1 MIRRPPRSTLF
12 PYTTLFRSR
21 SNQEP
26 SLAFRVTLLTN
37 DGGRGAQPKPAAGD
51 ISKAAVPGVV
61 TPLSTSFSA
70 GSDHKAIEVHRALRH
85 FHLLLR
91 SERLYE
97 KNHPCRLDSL
107 DSAYD
112 SLRQI
117 TES

>member
-1 MIRRPPRSTLF
+1 
-12 PYTTLFRSR
+12 
-21 SNQEP
+21 
-26 SLAFRVTLLTN
+26 LAFRVTLLTN
-37 DGGRGAQPKPAAGD
+37 DGERGAQSKPAAGD

-107 DSAYD
+107 DSAY
-112 SLRQI
+112 SKFEWNAA
-117 TES
+117 ESWFPTSGMAICRMPAERCNC